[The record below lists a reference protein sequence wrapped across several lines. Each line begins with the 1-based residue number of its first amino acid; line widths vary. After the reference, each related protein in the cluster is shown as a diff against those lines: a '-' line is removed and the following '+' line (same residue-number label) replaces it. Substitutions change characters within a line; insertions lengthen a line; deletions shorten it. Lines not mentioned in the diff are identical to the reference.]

1 MSTNNKIKSTRK
13 HRNRSQR
20 RRKNGSAYTIRR
32 GGFLTPFRN
41 RVKQRFT
48 AFRQRRAAAATVRA
62 RESQAR
68 IDGNVSPRFRT
79 SPGRWFRT
87 RFQRNRSN
95 AANPPLPRPL
105 PPTPPPAVIN
115 PVPAFVFDE
124 SIYTHV
130 VPDGNVIRHYSDIF
144 SERSAASLD
153 EKDQAIKGLKKYLKA
168 VDRNARRN
176 ARHEMREVNAAT
188 DEASAGVNAIHEML
202 SRVTGGD
209 ISDEQLAEL
218 AEEYGISLDSNRSSH
233 SHSSS
238 PSLSL
243 SPSFSPSLSSSSRS
257 SSRSSPSEEELQA
270 YLDEL
275 SSPQNSHRSS
285 SQSPRSSPRPQPPA
299 ISPAGFV
306 RRSRSGSNKKK

>member
-1 MSTNNKIKSTRK
+1 MPTNNKIKSTRK

-32 GGFLTPFRN
+32 GGFLTPLRN

-48 AFRQRRAAAATVRA
+48 AFRQRRADRA

-87 RFQRNRSN
+87 RFRRNRSN
-95 AANPPLPRPL
+95 AANPP
-105 PPTPPPAVIN
+105 PPPPVIN
-115 PVPAFVFDE
+115 PAPAFVFDE

-130 VPDGNVIRHYSDIF
+130 VPDWSVIRHYSDIF

-153 EKDQAIKGLKKYLKA
+153 EKDQAINGLKKYLKA

-202 SRVTGGD
+202 SRVTGGH

-233 SHSSS
+233 SSS
-238 PSLSL
+238 PSL
-243 SPSFSPSLSSSSRS
+243 SFSPSLSSSSRS

-270 YLDEL
+270 YMDEFS

-285 SQSPRSSPRPQPPA
+285 SRSPRSSPRPQPPA

-306 RRSRSGSNKKK
+306 RRSRTGSNKKK